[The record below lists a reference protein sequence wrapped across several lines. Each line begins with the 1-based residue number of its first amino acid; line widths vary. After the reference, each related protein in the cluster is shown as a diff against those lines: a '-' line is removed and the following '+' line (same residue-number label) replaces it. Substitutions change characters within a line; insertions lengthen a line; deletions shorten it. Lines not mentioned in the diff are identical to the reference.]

1 MTGKD
6 LAPTTVVSY
15 YRVLVAVGQDR
26 SAAHLAVG
34 AGGVRPRR
42 RHQAVVRASR
52 CPTLSPEVLA
62 AHLARFGEGPDR
74 LMLTSNTGASLRR
87 SMWGKAY
94 RSAVMSVGIDSST
107 HDLRHHCASVLISLG
122 ASITAV
128 QQYLGHKNALET
140 LDTYGHLMLETRIV
154 CGRLS
159 IPRCDRMCD
168 RCV

>member
-1 MTGKD
+1 MSEMAAAGLEPALDTSKRFGFEWDRYRD
-6 LAPTTVVSY
+6 LYPHY
-15 YRVLVAVGQDR
+15 EEQ
-26 SAAHLAVG
+26 
-34 AGGVRPRR
+34 
-42 RHQAVVRASR
+42 
-52 CPTLSPEVLA
+52 LA

-94 RSAVMSVGIDSST
+94 RSAVKSVGIDSST

-140 LDTYGHLMLETRIV
+140 LTPTGISCLETRIGV
-154 CGRLS
+154 RAAIDTSL
-159 IPRCDRMCD
+159 RQNVRQMCD
-168 RCV
+168 EGERDAREGSVSRGSRCAQW